1 MKYLFVFCCLLLS
14 AFLQAQPA
22 KNNQT
27 YVLKV
32 WVRDSITHQP
42 LTAASVTVK
51 GHRHLHATNE
61 YGFTLFDSIRAGEV
75 KVQVTNL
82 GYHSVQAVVN
92 VPSTDQIEVFMC
104 PESYHLH
111 ETVIMNQRNVD
122 DPTFSTQH
130 KSVINAEQAD
140 KSRGQNISEMLTVIN
155 GITLLNSGPNIAK
168 PVIRGLHSNRVLMLN
183 AGVRQEGQNWG
194 AEHGPEIDPFVANR
208 VEVIKGASA
217 VEFGAEAIGG
227 VIKISPR
234 DYRNER
240 GMCGILQIQG
250 LSNNMQGAVSLTAE
264 GTHLK
269 HNQLSWRLQGSLRKA
284 GDSRTPDYIISNT
297 GLSDRNFSV
306 ATAYRFKR
314 VHTEL
319 YYSKF
324 YSQMGIFIG
333 SHMGNADDLQ
343 AALKRNQ
350 PLVVNPFTYNID
362 RPFQQVSHDLVSM
375 KLTWFATDNS
385 RLVFHQSYQRNMREE
400 YDTDRPFNQAIR
412 NRPAYDLRLYS
423 LNTDIKW
430 EHELLKHVK
439 GKLGISFMQQQNDAA
454 GVAFIIPD
462 FNVRTAGVYL
472 MEKWEHENW
481 ILEAGLRYD
490 MRWLDANSTR
500 RFNELDESRTF
511 SNFNGIISLVR
522 LLPRQW
528 IITATSSTG
537 WRAPA
542 INELFSNGLHAAS
555 ATYEIGDKTL
565 KPEQSLMLDAVI
577 KKEAKTCRI
586 EIGIY
591 SHYITD
597 FIYQR
602 PNRQPTLTIRG
613 AFPTF
618 QFSQT
623 NAWLNGADIS
633 ADKIW
638 FKHWQTGMALS
649 YLHANDATNNEPLIF
664 MPANRLR
671 LQAGYLLND
680 GKRLT
685 QTAVELRGNYV
696 MRQFRFV
703 SGIDYADPP
712 PAYFLLGFHVRTH
725 IKVSN
730 NSWMLSMD
738 LHNLFNTS
746 YRDYLSR
753 FRYFTDDT
761 GFNLVLRLSV
771 PFSLSTPEKQ

>member
-1 MKYLFVFCCLLLS
+1 MLLS
-14 AFLQAQPA
+14 VLLQAQQV

-27 YVLKV
+27 FVLEV

-42 LTAASVTVK
+42 LSASSVAVK

-61 YGFTLFDSIRAGEV
+61 EGFIRIDSIKAGEV
-75 KVQVTNL
+75 KLQVANL
-82 GYHSVQAVVN
+82 GYHPVQVVVH
-92 VPSTDQIEVFMC
+92 VPATDRVEILMC

-111 ETVIMNQRNVD
+111 ETIIMNQRNVD

-130 KSVINAEQAD
+130 KSIINSEQAENN
-140 KSRGQNISEMLTVIN
+140 RGQNISEMLSIIN

-183 AGVRQEGQNWG
+183 AGIRQEGQNWG

-227 VIKISPR
+227 VIRISPR
-234 DYRNER
+234 DYRNEK
-240 GMCGILQIQG
+240 GVGGIFQIQG
-250 LSNNMQGAVSLTAE
+250 LSNNMQGAFSLTAE
-264 GTHLK
+264 GTHLQN
-269 HNQLSWRLQGSLRKA
+269 NQLSWRLQGSMRRA
-284 GDSRTPDYIISNT
+284 GDSHAPDYVISNT
-297 GLSDRNFSV
+297 GLSDRNISV
-306 ATAYRFKR
+306 ATAYRIKR
-314 VHTEL
+314 FHADF

-324 YSQMGIFIG
+324 YSQMGIFIA
-333 SHMGNADDLQ
+333 SHMGNADDLL
-343 AALKRNQ
+343 AALRRSQ
-350 PLVVNPFTYNID
+350 PLVVNPFTYKMD
-362 RPFQQVSHDLVSM
+362 RPFQQVTHDLVSM
-375 KLTWFATDNS
+375 KLTWFTTDKS
-385 RLVFHQSYQRNMREE
+385 RVVLQQSYQQNMREE
-400 YDTDRPFNQAIR
+400 YDIDRPFNQAIR

-423 LNTDIKW
+423 LNTEIKW
-430 EHELLKHVK
+430 EHELMKHVK

-454 GVAFIIPD
+454 GVAFIIPH
-462 FNVRTAGVYL
+462 FNAHTAGVYL
-472 MEKWEHENW
+472 MEKWEHAKW

-490 MRWLDANSTR
+490 MRWLNANSTR

-528 IITATSSTG
+528 ILTTTTSTG

-542 INELFSNGLHAAS
+542 INELYSNGLHAVN

-577 KKEAKTCRI
+577 KKEAKTGRI

-633 ADKIW
+633 AEKVW
-638 FKHWQTGMALS
+638 FKQWQTGIAIS
-649 YLHANDATNNEPLIF
+649 YLYANDAKSNEPLIY

-671 LQAGYLLND
+671 MHASYLFDN
-680 GKRLT
+680 GKRLS

-696 MRQFRFV
+696 MRQWRYV
-703 SGIDYADPP
+703 TGIDYTDPP
-712 PAYFLLGFHVRTH
+712 PAYFLLGLHVRTH
-725 IKVSN
+725 IKVCN
-730 NSWMLSMD
+730 NNWMLSMD
-738 LHNLFNTS
+738 LHNLFNTR

-753 FRYFTDDT
+753 FRYFTDDA
-761 GFNLVLRLSV
+761 GFDLVLRLSI
-771 PFSLSTPEKQ
+771 PFTFSTPVNINN